1 MTFREEMSGVSAE
14 IIDALGE
21 SATYDDGAGP
31 RAITVVFD
39 PAVIGVN
46 PYTGESVNTAP
57 IAFAK
62 TSDVPNAKHKDTLIV
77 AGIVYEILKAE
88 DDGHGMTT
96 LTLGKL

>member
-39 PAVIGVN
+39 PAVLGVN

-62 TSDVPNAKHKDTLIV
+62 TSDVPARSWDTLTV
-77 AGIVYEILKAE
+77 AGSTTKSQGE
-88 DDGHGMTT
+88 DDGRHDRR
-96 LTLGKL
+96 